1 MQKGI
6 LFNNLPDVPKKGQ
19 LKRLIFQA
27 LDEEWLIEAIK
38 RHNIEVPN
46 SCIEMIKGSGR
57 AEE

>member
-46 SCIEMIKGSGR
+46 SFIEMIKGSGR